1 MVMLKVKKT
10 AWLWALTMPLFL
22 MLPVTGAAEEKVNNG
37 KKESPKKQ
45 YTKEQLF
52 APASISKLSETYG
65 HLVYKSLENPVL
77 KLDFDAVMRGL
88 QNAKAGKPAPMNE
101 QEYEET
107 INQLQEYAYED
118 LSNRNLKD
126 AEKFLLDNKK
136 KDGVKEL
143 EAGKLQY
150 LVLQNGTGAVV
161 TDELMPTIKYSG
173 QYLDGTVFG
182 SSESSGGPLSIS
194 LKQTIPGFRE
204 GILGM
209 KVGEKRRIF
218 IHPELGY
225 GTSGQLLP
233 NSLLIFDVEVTDVKP
248 EPKEDPKNSKISKV
262 LGDNQ
267 VSAAESLFPDELEE
281 SDGDDDEDDDDDD
294 SDEDDEDDV
303 SSSKTTAA
311 GTSQNAKK

>member
-1 MVMLKVKKT
+1 MLKVKKT